1 MGLSLEQRREIG
13 RRGGEATRDKMR
25 ARDPDYYSAI
35 RSKRRPSTLADGEP
49 LRAIARTGFGGRI
62 QRIRRELQERIDR
75 GTLSRDDADR
85 YLLNAHNVTME
96 PKLRDA
102 AKRQRRREL
111 GLE

>member
-1 MGLSLEQRREIG
+1 MGLTLEQRRELG
-13 RRGGEATRDKMR
+13 RKGGEATRDKMR

-49 LRAIARTGFGGRI
+49 LRRVARTGLGGRI
-62 QRIRRELQERIDR
+62 QRVRRELQERIDR

-85 YLLNAHNVTME
+85 YLLTNHNVTME
-96 PKLRDA
+96 PKVREA
-102 AKRQRRREL
+102 GKRVRRREL